1 MYNEFL
7 FFYKKIKDI
16 TLIFCIIKLFYLIF
30 PIFYEGKDGDI
41 FHICK
46 SSLGKVTE
54 KVMSAHIFLGF

>member
-16 TLIFCIIKLFYLIF
+16 TLILRNQAILFDF

-54 KVMSAHIFLGF
+54 KVMSAHNFMGF